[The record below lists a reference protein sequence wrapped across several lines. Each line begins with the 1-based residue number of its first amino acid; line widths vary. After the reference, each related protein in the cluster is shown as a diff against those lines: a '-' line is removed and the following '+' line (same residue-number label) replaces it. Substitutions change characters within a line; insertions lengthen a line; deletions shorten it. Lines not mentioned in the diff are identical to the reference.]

1 MTSEPVT
8 APAGASPTFDSR
20 CLQDRHVLI
29 TGASSGLGRASAV
42 LLSRCGARLTLVGRD
57 PARLQETKALLQP
70 ADHSTHSIDLTDAE
84 ASADAVQALAKE
96 RGTFDG
102 MFHSAGSTLT
112 LPLKL
117 LKNRHLDE
125 VFGAGVRGAFG
136 LVRAAAKK
144 GVMADGGSIV
154 IMSSTAAG
162 RGRPALGSYCAAKA
176 AADALVR
183 SAALEFADRK
193 IRVNSIRAAAIETA
207 MHHEYMASISEAAR
221 AEYIWLHPLGFGQP
235 EDIANTVTFLLSD
248 ASRWISG
255 TAMAVDGAA
264 TAK

>member
-1 MTSEPVT
+1 MTIESVEAKT
-8 APAGASPTFDSR
+8 SPAVTFDEN
-20 CLQDRHVLI
+20 CLSGRHVLV
-29 TGASSGLGRASAV
+29 TGASSGLGKASAI
-42 LLSRCGARLTLVGRD
+42 LLAKCGARLTLIGRD
-57 PARLQETKALLQP
+57 EARLEETRAQLEP

-84 ASADAVQALAKE
+84 RTADAVQALAKE
-96 RGTFDG
+96 RGLFHG

-136 LVRAAAKK
+136 MVRAAAKK

-154 IMSSTAAG
+154 IMSSTAAR

-183 SAALEFADRK
+183 SAALELADRR
-193 IRVNSIRAAAIETA
+193 IRVNSIQAAAIETA

-235 EDIANTVTFLLSD
+235 EDVANAVTFLLSD

-255 TAMAVDGAA
+255 TALSVDGAA